1 MATASTTF
9 TATACTDCCG
19 IEVACASMECRT
31 RGGTASLCGYAEW
44 TGYESTP
51 PKKYRTKT
59 LSGSLFWCY
68 YSGTPCTTK
77 TSSFGYTWGGTCYY
91 NASTCAL
98 TQSGTSVLNHGD
110 ATCALTTDDPATT
123 ACGITGATSSLDET
137 LTSTVR
143 TLVGNGNC
151 VNDSGWRQA
160 SGTATD
166 TLSVEDT
173 EADALSRLLAGAGGT
188 WSAWSAASSTTC
200 LARWQNRTSGF
211 DLIYQEAQ
219 WRIVFTG
226 LSASTAYSVQ
236 VKMYRR
242 TYGSGGY
249 TLYQTQTA
257 MGTSDGSGN
266 LTLSGDV
273 PNAYGYETY
282 AACA

>member
-9 TATACTDCCG
+9 TATACTNCCG

-31 RGGTASLCGYAEW
+31 RGGTASLCGYSEW
-44 TGYESTP
+44 TGYASTP
-51 PKKYRTKT
+51 PKKYRL
-59 LSGSLFWCY
+59 LSQGGHYRFVKYTDITCTTATGDPDLVCTW
-68 YSGTPCTTK
+68 SGTC
-77 TSSFGYTWGGTCYY
+77 SY

-98 TQSGTSVLNHGD
+98 TQGGIQNCGGGDVTNCGNLGGDFSPGSADTTTTSVNVD
-110 ATCALTTDDPATT
+110 AIVTGTCRAGGGGFGKYSEADQYAHLTT
-123 ACGITGATSSLDET
+123 
-137 LTSTVR
+137 
-143 TLVGNGNC
+143 
-151 VNDSGWRQA
+151 
-160 SGTATD
+160 
-166 TLSVEDT
+166 EDT
-173 EADALSRLLAGAGGT
+173 EADAITRLLAGAGGT

-200 LARWQNRTSGF
+200 LARWENRTAGF

-219 WRIVFTG
+219 WRIVLTG
-226 LSASTAYSVQ
+226 LSANTAYSVQ

-242 TYGSGGY
+242 AYGSGGY